1 MLRVQNGDLRLG
13 WKRKA
18 GVPEVAD
25 NADDG
30 NVCEVRYIGAGGDL

>member
-18 GVPEVAD
+18 SVPEVAG

-30 NVCEVRYIGAGGDL
+30 NVCGVRYIRAWGDL